1 MKKKKLKDLIQGPL
15 RFYHQDIHEELDNIK
30 FILEQ
35 LSRETLE
42 MKNEISNIKGKEVKP
57 KGCSKCGTNVTPLK
71 NCNSSDE
78 IQN

>member
-42 MKNEISNIKGKEVKP
+42 VKSELFTLKSKEVKP
-57 KGCSKCGTNVTPLK
+57 KGCCKCGTNTFSL
-71 NCNSSDE
+71 NNSE
-78 IQN
+78 NL